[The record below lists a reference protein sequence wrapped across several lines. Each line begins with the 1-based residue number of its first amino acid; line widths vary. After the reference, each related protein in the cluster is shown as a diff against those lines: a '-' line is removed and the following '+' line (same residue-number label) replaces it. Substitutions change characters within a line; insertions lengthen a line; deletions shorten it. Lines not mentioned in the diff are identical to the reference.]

1 MKRFRMWV
9 SAIAAGAALL
19 AGCGGGAEPK
29 KPAAAPAK
37 KRPAVA
43 DETHRFPAEGRID
56 AKVVEDHVL
65 GREFLPGGNV
75 ARYRRGK
82 QEFEMFLIRTKV
94 PEAAALLLFDYKKRM
109 ENPKLIA
116 HFGGYYGKDGDRM
129 VFVFA
134 KGAWLAGVAGLP
146 EKDADMAAR
155 ELAARLN

>member
-1 MKRFRMWV
+1 MRFRILL
-9 SAIAAGAALL
+9 SAIAAASLL
-19 AGCGGGAEPK
+19 LNGCGGTAEK
-29 KPAAAPAK
+29 QAEAPVKK
-37 KRPAVA
+37 KRAIA
-43 DETHRFPAEGRID
+43 DETHRFPVEGRLE

-82 QEFEMFLIRTKV
+82 QEFDMFVIRTSV
-94 PEAAALLLFDYKKRM
+94 PEAAALMLFDYKKRM

-116 HFGGYYGKDGDRM
+116 HFGGYYGKDGERM

-134 KGAWLAGVAGLP
+134 KGVWVAGVAGLP

>member
-1 MKRFRMWV
+1 M
-9 SAIAAGAALL
+9 SAIVAAAMLL
-19 AGCGGGAEPK
+19 SGCGGGEAPK
-29 KPAAAPAK
+29 KSAAAPVK

-43 DETHRFPAEGRID
+43 DETHRFPAEGRIE

-82 QEFEMFLIRTKV
+82 QEFEMFLIRNRV
-94 PEAAALLLFDYKKRM
+94 PEAAALLLYDYKKRM
-109 ENPKLIA
+109 ENPKLIP
-116 HFGGYYGKDGDRM
+116 HFGGFYGKEGGRM

-134 KGAWLAGVAGLP
+134 KGPWLAGVAGLP
-146 EKDADMAAR
+146 EKDADLAAR

>member
-1 MKRFRMWV
+1 MRFRMMM
-9 SAIAAGAALL
+9 SAIVAAALLL
-19 AGCGGGAEPK
+19 AGCGGGPAEK
-29 KPAAAPAK
+29 KAEAPVK
-37 KRPAVA
+37 KKKVIA
-43 DETHRFPAEGRID
+43 DDTHRFPADGRVE

-75 ARYRRGK
+75 AHYKRDK
-82 QEFEMFLIRTKV
+82 QEFDMFLIRTSV
-94 PEAAALLLFDYKKRM
+94 PEAAALMLFDYKKRM

-134 KGAWLAGVAGLP
+134 KGQWLAGVAGLP

>member
-1 MKRFRMWV
+1 MRFRIAI
-9 SAIAAGAALL
+9 SAITAVLL
-19 AGCGGGAEPK
+19 LFSGCGGGTAEKKAEAPVKK
-29 KPAAAPAK
+29 KPAI
-37 KRPAVA
+37 A
-43 DETHRFPAEGRID
+43 DATRYFPAEGRVE

-75 ARYRRGK
+75 AHYKRGK
-82 QEFEMFLIRTKV
+82 QEFDMFLIRTSV

-134 KGAWLAGVAGLP
+134 KGAWVAGVAGLP
-146 EKDADMAAR
+146 EKDADLAAR

>member
-1 MKRFRMWV
+1 M
-9 SAIAAGAALL
+9 SAIVMAAALL
-19 AGCGGGAEPK
+19 AACGGTAEK
-29 KPAAAPAK
+29 KPATAPVK
-37 KRPAVA
+37 KRAAVA
-43 DETHRFPAEGRID
+43 DETRHFPSEGRLE

-82 QEFEMFLIRTKV
+82 REFEMFLIRTSV

-116 HFGGYYGKDGDRM
+116 HFGGYYGKDGDQM

-134 KGAWLAGVAGLP
+134 KGVWLAGVAGLP
-146 EKDADMAAR
+146 EKEADLAAR
-155 ELAARLN
+155 ELAVRLD